1 MLTAPARRRIRA
13 GTELCIRADADAAF
27 GKAEKALAAGF

>member
-1 MLTAPARRRIRA
+1 MLTAPGRRRIRA
-13 GTELCIRADADAAF
+13 GTELRIRADADAAF